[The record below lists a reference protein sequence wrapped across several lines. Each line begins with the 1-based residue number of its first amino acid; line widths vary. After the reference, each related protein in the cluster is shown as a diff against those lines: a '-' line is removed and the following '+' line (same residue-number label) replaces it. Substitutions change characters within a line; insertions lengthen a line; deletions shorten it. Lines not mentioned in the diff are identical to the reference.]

1 MFDGYVAF
9 APLQGYTDI
18 VYRRAHWRHAGGVAE
33 YFTPF
38 VRLVAGGLSSRDARD
53 VNAQANAAVPT
64 VAQIIARDADEFAR
78 LCEMLQRHGW
88 KHINLNLGCP
98 FPMQVNAGRGCGLL
112 QNPVRLEEIAQEMQR
127 WPDVVFSVKMR
138 CGQKSVD
145 EGLAAMQ
152 IVGGMPLSQVV
163 IHPRLGCQQYKG
175 YVDINAFGRMA
186 DICPHPVVYNGD
198 LKTTAQIEYI
208 MSQFPKLKGV
218 MVGRGLL
225 ERPWM
230 LCGKEPLMVL
240 HSIHEELYRHADATL
255 CGDSQK
261 LSRLKAFWEY
271 IDIDRKHKKSIM
283 KATTL
288 YRYDQAVALALQ
300 APYIS

>member
-1 MFDGYVAF
+1 
-9 APLQGYTDI
+9 
-18 VYRRAHWRHAGGVAE
+18 
-33 YFTPF
+33 
-38 VRLVAGGLSSRDARD
+38 
-53 VNAQANAAVPT
+53 
-64 VAQIIARDADEFAR
+64 
-78 LCEMLQRHGW
+78 
-88 KHINLNLGCP
+88 
-98 FPMQVNAGRGCGLL
+98 
-112 QNPVRLEEIAQEMQR
+112 
-127 WPDVVFSVKMR
+127 
-138 CGQKSVD
+138 
-145 EGLAAMQ
+145 MQ

-271 IDIDRKHKKSIM
+271 VDIDRKHKKSIM